1 MEAAIFHRT
10 PVGFEVSAGTDSYLI
25 SDNDMPLLKRGYT
38 IPLRDQSRASLGPA
52 GTAYTRRGNVEIRFP
67 SGEVLTLPM
76 RVLQAADN
84 IRRVILTSASPEC
97 AA

>member
-1 MEAAIFHRT
+1 MDSCTIHHT
-10 PVGFEVSAGTDSYLI
+10 PAGLLLESGTDSYLI

-67 SGEVLTLPM
+67 SGEILTLPR

-84 IRRVILTSASPEC
+84 IRRVLLSPASGEVT
-97 AA
+97 A

>member
-1 MEAAIFHRT
+1 MDSYTIHHT
-10 PVGFEVSAGTDSYLI
+10 PAGFTIETGTDSYLI

-52 GTAYTRRGNVEIRFP
+52 GTAYTRRGDVEIRFP

-84 IRRVILTSASPEC
+84 IRRVLLSPASGEVT
-97 AA
+97 A

>member
-1 MEAAIFHRT
+1 MDSCTIHHT
-10 PVGFEVSAGTDSYLI
+10 PTGFTLASGTDIYLI
-25 SDNDMPLLKRGYT
+25 SEIDLPLLKRGYT

-52 GTAYTRRGNVEIRFP
+52 GTAYTRRGSVDIRFP

-84 IRRVILTSASPEC
+84 IRRVLLPPASGEVTV
-97 AA
+97 